1 MQQFYGDSPHI
12 IDRKRKKRAQKRHTV
27 ASFKAGGLLATFAAI
42 CVIALFA
49 AVFFTSDSSDT
60 FRIKARTWY
69 YVSFYSPTE
78 IVEAEL
84 SAQNIKETGGAGY
97 IINDGVFHVAASV
110 YDSQRDAQTVADKQS
125 KPAAVYKLV
134 MPEIKLETIKDK
146 DTSERVKRGFDAYSG
161 VFDDITDVLI
171 QFDRGAATESALMHA
186 VSNVRSEIIAER
198 EVQQSIYNET
208 SSPAVNALCDY
219 LESAAASLDV
229 AVLSEKNGLSSRI
242 RYALCEIVYQRYAL
256 AAALAS

>member
-12 IDRKRKKRAQKRHTV
+12 IDRKRKKREKKKHTIV
-27 ASFKAGGLLATFAAI
+27 SFRAGGLLAACAAL
-42 CVIALFA
+42 CVTALFA
-49 AVFFTSDSSDT
+49 AVFFASGASDT
-60 FRIKARTWY
+60 FRIKAQTWY

-84 SAQNIKETGGAGY
+84 SAQNVKETGGAGY
-97 IINDGVFHVAASV
+97 IINDGVFHIAASV
-110 YDSQRDAQTVADKQS
+110 YDSQRDAQTVADKQT

-161 VFDDITDVLI
+161 AFNDITDVLT
-171 QFDRGAATESALMHA
+171 QFDRGVTTESALMHA
-186 VSNVRSEIIAER
+186 VSTVRSEIIAER
-198 EVQQSIYNET
+198 EVQQAIYNET
-208 SSPAVNALCDY
+208 SSSAVNALCDY

-256 AAALAS
+256 ASALA